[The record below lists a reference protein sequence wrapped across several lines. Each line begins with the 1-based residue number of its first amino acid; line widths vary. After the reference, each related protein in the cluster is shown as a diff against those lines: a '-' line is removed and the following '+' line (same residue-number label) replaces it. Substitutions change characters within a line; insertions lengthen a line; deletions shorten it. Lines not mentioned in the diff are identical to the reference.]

1 MSKFFL
7 FMIFLFTI
15 GAAVSAVVAIF
26 RYFSQK
32 NVFYS
37 LATFIIGSVLSLSML
52 LSIIAMYTTVSSYTT
67 KITES
72 YDCISGF
79 FTYMFSSQFF
89 LLLFSGA
96 YFTLF
101 KYAISV
107 ANDMSP
113 DSKASKNKIISLL
126 IFSFVNL
133 IVPLTIWLL
142 RF

>member
-15 GAAVSAVVAIF
+15 GAVVSAVVALF

-32 NVFYS
+32 NAFYS
-37 LATFIIGSVLSLSML
+37 LATFINGSVLSLSML
-52 LSIIAMYTTVSSYTT
+52 LSLIAMDTTVSSYTA
-67 KITES
+67 KSTES
-72 YDCISGF
+72 YGFISGF
-79 FTYMFSSQFF
+79 FTFMFSSPIF

-96 YFTLF
+96 YFILF
-101 KYAISV
+101 TYAIYV
-107 ANDMSP
+107 TNDMSI
-113 DSKASKNKIISLL
+113 DSKANKNKILSLI

-133 IVPLTIWLL
+133 IVPFTIWIL